1 MKYRYELNLREPCD
15 WKGVENHLQKMAAGG
30 WRLDRIANF
39 VWRYRRD
46 APPRS
51 ATPWLTCPP

>member
-30 WRLDRIANF
+30 
-39 VWRYRRD
+39 
-46 APPRS
+46 
-51 ATPWLTCPP
+51 

>member
-30 WRLDRIANF
+30 IVSPTLSGAT
-39 VWRYRRD
+39 
-46 APPRS
+46 AGMPPPRS